1 MPLPSPVPSAQERR
15 LAVPPACIIYHQPT
29 AMPDTVN
36 APDRCLPWTDLDAI
50 PALAAD
56 YADGTGTAASYF
68 TYDRHS
74 HTDQQAAA
82 TVAADR
88 PRDRAV
94 LADVLAEQN
103 AAWKNEGAEVQAN
116 IEALRHPGTITVV
129 TGQQV
134 GLFGGPLYTLYK
146 TCTALAWAEHLAEQT
161 GRTVV
166 PVFWIEGE
174 DHDFDEIAH
183 THVLA
188 HNEVV
193 SIDYTPDPAP
203 TGPVGP
209 HTLSDAI
216 RAPLTTL
223 NDALPPSDFK
233 PAVYGAVADAYT
245 PEHTLEDAFA
255 RLIATWFADTGLV
268 LLNPDDRR
276 LKELVRPLITHDMDH
291 STAAVEAVQSAG
303 EALQADGYHM
313 QVQARPTNFFWMETD
328 GRYAI
333 DANDDGTFTLRHD
346 GRTWSRDELQRRIE
360 EKPERFSPNVVTRP
374 LVQDQLL
381 PTAAYVAGPGE
392 ISYFAQYSDVYEWAG
407 TTMPLIVPRAS
418 MTLVESKV
426 QKVLDKY
433 NVSVHEVEQH
443 TPEQL
448 FQSVV
453 VDVMDIDI
461 DDAFGQTASRIH
473 QALNDLKPAAEAV
486 DATMGRSV
494 EATRATFVNEL
505 DDLKQRVVRAE
516 KRQQDEVR
524 AQIEKA
530 CVNLMPTHN
539 LQERTLNPTY
549 FFNKYSM
556 DLLDTIRAHIDVG
569 DASHRLISL

>member
-1 MPLPSPVPSAQERR
+1 
-15 LAVPPACIIYHQPT
+15 
-29 AMPDTVN
+29 MPDTAN
-36 APDRCLPWTDLDAI
+36 ARCLPWADLNAI

-68 TYDRHS
+68 AYDRHRL
-74 HTDQQAAA
+74 HDQQAAA
-82 TVAADR
+82 AVAAER
-88 PRDRAV
+88 PRDRTV

-103 AAWKNEGAEVQAN
+103 AAWKNDGAGVQAN
-116 IEALRHPGTITVV
+116 IKALRHPDTIAVV

-188 HNEVV
+188 RNEVV
-193 SIDYTPDPAP
+193 ALNYAPDPQP

-209 HTLSDAI
+209 HVLGEAIEHPLS
-216 RAPLTTL
+216 TL
-223 NDALPPSDFK
+223 NEVLPPSDFK
-233 PAVYGAVADAYT
+233 PTVYGAMAAAYT

-255 RLIATWFADTGLV
+255 RLMATWFADTGLV

-276 LKELVRPLITHDMDH
+276 LKELVRPLIAHDMDH
-291 STAAVEAVQSAG
+291 SAEAVQALHAAG
-303 EALQADGYHM
+303 QALQADGYHM
-313 QVQARPTNFFWMETD
+313 QVQGRPTNFFWMETD

-346 GRTWSRDELQRRIE
+346 GRTWSRDELQRRIDE
-360 EKPERFSPNVVTRP
+360 EPERFSPNVVTRP

-392 ISYFAQYSDVYEWAG
+392 ISYFAQYRDVYEWAG

-433 NVSVHEVEQH
+433 DLSVRDVEQQ
-443 TPEQL
+443 TAEQL

-453 VDVMDIDI
+453 MDVMDVDI
-461 DDAFGQTASRIH
+461 DQAFGQTAARIH
-473 QALNDLKPAAEAV
+473 QALNDIKPTAESV
-486 DATMGRSV
+486 DATLGRSV

-516 KRQQDEVR
+516 KRQHDEVQ

-530 CVNLMPTHN
+530 CVNLMPTRA

-556 DLLDTIRAHIDVG
+556 DLLSTIRAHIDVA
-569 DASHRLISL
+569 DPSHRVVQL

>member
-1 MPLPSPVPSAQERR
+1 MPNTLDA
-15 LAVPPACIIYHQPT
+15 PA
-29 AMPDTVN
+29 
-36 APDRCLPWTDLDAI
+36 RCLPWADLNAI

-68 TYDRHS
+68 AYDRDDIG
-74 HTDQQAAA
+74 DQQAAA
-82 TVAADR
+82 DVAATRPQDR
-88 PRDRAV
+88 SV

-103 AAWKNEGAEVQAN
+103 AAWNNDANGVQVN
-116 IEALRHPGTITVV
+116 IDALRDPDTIAVV

-146 TCTALAWAEHLAEQT
+146 TSTALAWAKHLAEQT

-174 DHDFDEIAH
+174 DHDFKEIAH
-183 THVLA
+183 THVLSR
-188 HNEVV
+188 NDVV
-193 SIDYTPDPAP
+193 TLDYAPDPAP
-203 TGPVGP
+203 AGPVGP
-209 HTLSDAI
+209 HALGDAI
-216 RAPLTTL
+216 RVPLNAL
-223 NDALPPSDFK
+223 DEALPPSDFK
-233 PAVYGAVADAYT
+233 PRVYGAIADAYT
-245 PEHTLEDAFA
+245 SERTLEDAFA
-255 RLIATWFADTGLV
+255 QLIATWFADTGLV

-276 LKELVRPLITHDMDH
+276 LKQLVRPLIAHDMDH
-291 STAAVEAVQSAG
+291 SAAAVEAVHTAG
-303 EALQADGYHM
+303 QALQDEGYHM
-313 QVQARPTNFFWMETD
+313 QVQARPTNFFWMEDD

-346 GRTWSRDELQRRIE
+346 GRTWSRDELQGRIDE
-360 EKPERFSPNVVTRP
+360 QPERFSPNVVTRP

-392 ISYFAQYSDVYEWAG
+392 ISYFAQYRGVYEWAG

-433 NVSVHEVEQH
+433 ELSVRDVEQQRA
-443 TPEQL
+443 EQL

-453 VDVMDIDI
+453 VDAMEVDIDQT
-461 DDAFGQTASRIH
+461 FGQTASRIH
-473 QALNDLKPAAEAV
+473 KALNDLKPTAEAV
-486 DATMGRSV
+486 DATLGRSV
-494 EATRATFVNEL
+494 EATRAAVVNEMN
-505 DDLKQRVVRAE
+505 DLKQRVVRAE

-524 AQIEKA
+524 AQIEKV
-530 CVNLMPTHN
+530 CVNLMPTRN

-569 DASHRLISL
+569 NASHRLIQL

>member
-1 MPLPSPVPSAQERR
+1 MPNTLD
-15 LAVPPACIIYHQPT
+15 PT
-29 AMPDTVN
+29 A
-36 APDRCLPWTDLDAI
+36 RCLPWADLNAI

-68 TYDRHS
+68 AYDRHDIG
-74 HTDQQAAA
+74 DQQAAA
-82 TVAADR
+82 DVAATR
-88 PRDRAV
+88 PQDRAV
-94 LADVLAEQN
+94 LADVLTEQN
-103 AAWKNEGAEVQAN
+103 AAWDNDTGRVQAN
-116 IEALRHPGTITVV
+116 INALRDPDTIAVV

-146 TCTALAWAEHLAEQT
+146 TSTALAWAKHLADTT

-174 DHDFDEIAH
+174 DHDFEEIAH

-188 HNEVV
+188 RNDVV
-193 SIDYTPDPAP
+193 RLDYAPDPAP
-203 TGPVGP
+203 AGPVGP
-209 HTLSDAI
+209 HPLGDAI
-216 RAPLTTL
+216 RAPLHAL
-223 NDALPPSDFK
+223 DEALPPSDFK
-233 PAVYGAVADAYT
+233 PSVYGAIANAYT
-245 PEHTLEDAFA
+245 SERTLEDAFA
-255 RLIATWFADTGLV
+255 RLMATWFADTGLV
-268 LLNPDDRR
+268 LLNPDDRH
-276 LKELVRPLITHDMDH
+276 LKQLVRPLIAHDMDH
-291 STAAVEAVQSAG
+291 SAAAVEAVHTAG
-303 EALQADGYHM
+303 QALQDDGYHQ
-313 QVQARPTNFFWMETD
+313 QVQARPTNFFWMDDD

-346 GRTWSRDELQRRIE
+346 GRTWSRDALQRRIDE
-360 EKPERFSPNVVTRP
+360 TPERFSPNVVTRP

-392 ISYFAQYSDVYEWAG
+392 ISYFAQYRGVYEWAD

-433 NVSVHEVEQH
+433 NLSVRDVEHQ
-443 TPEQL
+443 TAEQL

-453 VDVMDIDI
+453 VDAMEVDIDQT
-461 DDAFGQTASRIH
+461 FGQTTSRIH
-473 QALNDLKPAAEAV
+473 KALNDLKPMAEAV
-486 DATMGRSV
+486 DATLGRSV
-494 EATRATFVNEL
+494 EATRAAVVNEMN
-505 DDLKQRVVRAE
+505 DLKQRVVRAE

-524 AQIEKA
+524 AQIEKV
-530 CVNLMPTHN
+530 CVNLMPTRN

-556 DLLDTIRAHIDVG
+556 DLLDTIRAHIDVD
-569 DASHRLISL
+569 DASHRLIQL

>member
-1 MPLPSPVPSAQERR
+1 
-15 LAVPPACIIYHQPT
+15 
-29 AMPDTVN
+29 MPDTAD
-36 APDRCLPWTDLDAI
+36 APARCLPWTDLNAI

-68 TYDRHS
+68 AYDRHS
-74 HTDQQAAA
+74 QADQQAAA

-103 AAWKNEGAEVQAN
+103 AAWDNDSAGVQAN
-116 IEALRHPGTITVV
+116 IEALRDPNTIAVV

-146 TCTALAWAEHLAEQT
+146 TCTALAWAEHLAKQT

-183 THVLA
+183 THILA

-193 SIDYTPDPAP
+193 SLDYTPDPVP

-209 HTLSDAI
+209 HTLGKAI
-216 RAPLTTL
+216 RTPLNAL
-223 NDALPPSDFK
+223 DDALPPSDFK
-233 PAVYGAVADAYT
+233 PAVYGAIAAAYT
-245 PEHTLEDAFA
+245 AERTLEDAFA

-276 LKELVRPLITHDMDH
+276 LKQLVRPLIAHDMDH
-291 STAAVEAVQSAG
+291 SVGAVEAVQAAG

-313 QVQARPTNFFWMETD
+313 QVQARPTNFFWMQKN

-333 DANDDGTFTLRHD
+333 DANDDGSFTLRHD
-346 GRTWSRDELQRRIE
+346 GRTWSRDELQRRIDE
-360 EKPERFSPNVVTRP
+360 EPERFSPNVVTRP

-392 ISYFAQYSDVYEWAG
+392 ISYFAQYRDVYEWAG

-433 NVSVHEVEQH
+433 DLSVRDVEQH

-461 DDAFGQTASRIH
+461 DRAFGQAASRIH
-473 QALNDLKPAAEAV
+473 QALNDLKPVAESV
-486 DATMGRSV
+486 DTTLGRSV

-524 AQIEKA
+524 AQIEKV
-530 CVNLMPTHN
+530 CVNLMPTRN

-556 DLLDTIRAHIDVG
+556 DLLDTVRAHIDVE
-569 DASHRLISL
+569 DASHRLVQL